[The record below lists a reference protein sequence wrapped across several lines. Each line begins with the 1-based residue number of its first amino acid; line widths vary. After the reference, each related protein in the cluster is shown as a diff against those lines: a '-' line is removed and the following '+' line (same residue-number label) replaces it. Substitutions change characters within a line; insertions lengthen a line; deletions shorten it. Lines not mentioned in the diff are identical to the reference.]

1 METDRLLA
9 DPLTTVCL
17 DCLTDPE
24 RRALERDLALA
35 SRVQLSLLPPRDFAA
50 GEWSGHYA
58 YLPHGAVS
66 GDYVDVLT
74 GTNSGTD
81 AVVMVGDVSG
91 KGVAAALLMSHLHA
105 IFRATAGAGLAEMVE
120 RANRLLCAAAPAASF
135 ATLVAARL
143 RPDGMIELCTAG
155 HTPPLV
161 VTADGIR
168 QLPSDGMP
176 LGLFC
181 EAPYSTRELHL
192 EPGEALLLA
201 TDGLTEST
209 NGSDVELGSDGVGA
223 ALTSASRRSAADL
236 VRAANDAARTH
247 RRGAAAHDD
256 LTVLAV
262 RRQPSH

>member
-1 METDRLLA
+1 M
-9 DPLTTVCL
+9 
-17 DCLTDPE
+17 
-24 RRALERDLALA
+24 
-35 SRVQLSLLPPRDFAA
+35 
-50 GEWSGHYA
+50 
-58 YLPHGAVS
+58 
-66 GDYVDVLT
+66 LT

-192 EPGEALLLA
+192 EPGGRCCSPP
-201 TDGLTEST
+201 T
-209 NGSDVELGSDGVGA
+209 GSPR
-223 ALTSASRRSAADL
+223 ALTATTSSSAPTALAPRSRRQAGGQPPTWSARQTMPLARTAAVRPPTTTSPYWRCAASRATEASRPGC
-236 VRAANDAARTH
+236 ARPVATAGA
-247 RRGAAAHDD
+247 RPAAAAG
-256 LTVLAV
+256 LQAPPGPPQNPTRAPPGRA
-262 RRQPSH
+262 RRRNRVQC